1 MRRIENEA
9 RRRELTGA
17 EAYRAYFGDR
27 FAGRTALFSCAE
39 GETFIRQGDP
49 PDYLFF
55 LAEGKCRVTA
65 VSESGKLSVV
75 NTLEAPCLV
84 GEIELIT
91 GDRSFS
97 VEAMEP
103 CLLLALPVELARSE
117 LLEDAP
123 FLLRLCETLADKE
136 RENAIR
142 FSQLSGFPLTH
153 RLAGFLLSNQQ
164 NGRVALK
171 KTVIAESLG
180 VSYRHLEKVMGD
192 FVREGIL
199 DKNGRTYE
207 IRGRERLEELAAS
220 LRIL

>member
-1 MRRIENEA
+1 
-9 RRRELTGA
+9 
-17 EAYRAYFGDR
+17 
-27 FAGRTALFSCAE
+27 
-39 GETFIRQGDP
+39 
-49 PDYLFF
+49 
-55 LAEGKCRVTA
+55 
-65 VSESGKLSVV
+65 
-75 NTLEAPCLV
+75 
-84 GEIELIT
+84 
-91 GDRSFS
+91 
-97 VEAMEP
+97 
-103 CLLLALPVELARSE
+103 VELARSE

-142 FSQLSGFPLTH
+142 LSQVSGFPLAH

-199 DKNGRTYE
+199 DKNGRIYE